1 MRKSTRKRE
10 ESVRRP
16 LPASDWGV
24 MKEPERRTY
33 LSQSR
38 APRYLDPIP
47 VRNSDSGDVVRPLRP
62 SYSFDRG
69 SDAGQHFNSNNSQR
83 FYNANNN
90 NKSSYSKN
98 VQFRSAN
105 KNGNNNANNNNKGIE
120 DFLSREKKGGRE
132 RRGSI
137 RDQKAGGGGGGGA
150 LGQLKPLKQTEDD
163 AGGITLGDVKH
174 ATYEIIYAMLLRQK
188 YLANSLQSGFFPVT
202 HRFLEKTFHNS
213 KLSKDFQ
220 VPHMMWMAPEEF
232 RQQEIF
238 HFGDINDPFSFDLP
252 QSQGYFIKM
261 VDGVGHAFKDAAFT
275 EKVDLNYCDREEFI
289 EDHQHLVSLTNN
301 GTCKSFAWKRLKMLQ
316 AKFEMYTLN
325 NDLKENDELKSTHYR
340 DFYNVRKVDTHIHA
354 AGSMNTKHFLTFVRK
369 AFNEE
374 GDRQV
379 IKDKEKGLMTL
390 NDILGELGI
399 QADDITTD
407 LLDMQTDRNT
417 FQRFDR
423 FNSKYN
429 PMGNIH
435 LRDVF
440 IKVDNYV
447 GGEYFANLL
456 KEVMRNLED
465 SRYQYA
471 ELRISIYGRALDE
484 WERLAEWAV
493 RHVMFSTQVR
503 WIIQVPRIFNVFLQM
518 KAVENFEEMMR
529 NIFLPL
535 FQATNSPEEYPNIH
549 KFLQYVRGFD
559 SVDDES
565 KPEVELMEPG
575 VPLAQD
581 YNASHGDNPCYAYY
595 LYYMYA
601 NIRALNHFRRSRGM
615 NTFTLRPHCGES
627 GATHHLAS
635 AFLTSDNIS
644 HGLQLKHAPVLQYLY
659 YLCQMGIAMSPL
671 SNNMLFLEYNKN
683 PLPQYLARGL
693 LISLSTD
700 DPLQFHYTKEPLMEE
715 YSVGAQVWKLSKAD
729 LCELA
734 RNSVYMSSFA
744 HAVKKAWIGDN
755 YLSKEGAEANDI
767 SRTNVPNTRLAYR
780 HRTLVEELQFI
791 TDNFANR

>member
-1 MRKSTRKRE
+1 MRKSGQKPRDRE
-10 ESVRRP
+10 RARRP
-16 LPASDWGV
+16 NATSEWGV
-24 MKEPERRTY
+24 KDQVPIKDMTQPQRI
-33 LSQSR
+33 
-38 APRYLDPIP
+38 PRYLEPLPLRQTGSTDNF
-47 VRNSDSGDVVRPLRP
+47 VRNFRSSNDFRPMRP
-62 SYSFDRG
+62 HNTYSHNRIPG
-69 SDAGQHFNSNNSQR
+69 GFNNANHNNSVR
-83 FYNANNN
+83 FDNTSNNN
-90 NKSSYSKN
+90 N
-98 VQFRSAN
+98 R
-105 KNGNNNANNNNKGIE
+105 NNNNKGIE
-120 DFLSREKKGGRE
+120 AFIAVEKKGGG
-132 RRGSI
+132 RRVSN
-137 RDQKAGGGGGGGA
+137 RDIKASGAGGGAGG
-150 LGQLKPLKQTEDD
+150 QFKPLKKVEEV
-163 AGGITLGDVKH
+163 GGIHLGDVKH
-174 ATYEIIYAMLLRQK
+174 AAHEIIVALLLRQK
-188 YLANSLQSGFFPVT
+188 YLAGSLQSGFFPVT

-213 KLSKDFQ
+213 KLSKDFD

-238 HFGDINDPFSFDLP
+238 QFGDVNDPFSFELP
-252 QSQGYFIKM
+252 KSQGYSLKM
-261 VDGVGHAFKDAAFT
+261 VDGVVHAYKDAAMT
-275 EKVDLNYCDREEFI
+275 EEVDLNYCNREEFI
-289 EDHQHLVSLTNN
+289 TDHEHLTKLVNN
-301 GTCKSFAWKRLKMLQ
+301 GTCKSFSWRRLKMLQ
-316 AKFEMYTLN
+316 AKFEMYSLN
-325 NDLKENDELKSTHYR
+325 NDLKENEELKAVHYR

-354 AGSMNTKHFLTFVRK
+354 AGSMNTKHFLTFVRN
-369 AFNEE
+369 AFKTE
-374 GDRQV
+374 GDRPV
-379 IKDKEKGLMTL
+379 IQDKEKGLMTL

-407 LLDMQTDRNT
+407 MLDMQTDRNT

-456 KEVMRNLED
+456 KEVMQNLEE

-471 ELRISIYGRALDE
+471 ELRISIYGRSLDE
-484 WERLAEWAV
+484 WEKLAEWAV
-493 RHVMFSTQVR
+493 RNVMFSTQVR
-503 WIIQVPRIFNVFLQM
+503 WIIQVPRIFNVFVQM

-565 KPEVELMEPG
+565 KAEVELMESG
-575 VPLAQD
+575 VPQAQD
-581 YNASHGDNPCYAYY
+581 YNLSHGENPCYAYY

-635 AFLTSDNIS
+635 AFMTSDNIS

-659 YLCQMGIAMSPL
+659 YLAQMGIAMSPL

-693 LISLSTD
+693 CISVSTD

-744 HAVKKAWIGDN
+744 HDVKKAWIGDN
-755 YLSKEGAEANDI
+755 YLSKEGSESNDR
-767 SRTNVPNTRLAYR
+767 SKTNVPNSRMDYR
-780 HRTLVEELQFI
+780 HQTLVEELQTL
-791 TDNFANR
+791 TDTFLKN